1 VNFSIKERS
10 VYGLLT
16 EDWQM
21 ALHKH
26 YRIDYLLHGSYKTF
40 YVSALAMDNAEA
52 WHWASVDAGFGQI
65 PKYRTDKVPKISK
78 PKAEQLGI
86 SQVEWTESVA
96 HS

>member
-1 VNFSIKERS
+1 MPFN
-10 VYGLLT
+10 
-16 EDWQM
+16 
-21 ALHKH
+21 KH
-26 YRIDYLLHGSYKTF
+26 YRIDYLLHGNYKTF
-40 YVSALAMDNAEA
+40 YVRAAAMDNAEA

-86 SQVEWTESVA
+86 SQVEWTESVV